1 MSCSLYYKHLR
12 TTLDAY
18 AKLVNNLANRELLY
32 REFGIR
38 LATERKRKRLSQ
50 AQLGELANLSRTS
63 ITNIECGRQP
73 IQLHQLYIFA
83 SLLRVDAHSL
93 LPKESALV
101 PEPSI
106 TIETKEARYLA
117 AAMKLLK
124 AAKPTTGETH
134 G

>member
-1 MSCSLYYKHLR
+1 
-12 TTLDAY
+12 
-18 AKLVNNLANRELLY
+18 VANRELLY
-32 REFGIR
+32 REFGIL

-50 AQLGELANLSRTS
+50 AQFAELVNLSRTS

-73 IQLHQLYIFA
+73 IQLHQLYFFA
-83 SLLRVDAHSL
+83 SILRIGAHTL
-93 LPKESALV
+93 LPKESAMV

-117 AAMKLLK
+117 EVMKLLK
-124 AAKPTTGETH
+124 AAKPATGETH

>member
-1 MSCSLYYKHLR
+1 MSLYYKHLR
-12 TTLDAY
+12 SVLDTCATLFN
-18 AKLVNNLANRELLY
+18 KLANRELLY

-50 AQLGELANLSRTS
+50 AQFGELANLSRTS

-73 IQLHQLYIFA
+73 IQLHQLYFFA
-83 SLLRVDAHSL
+83 SILRVDAHSL

-106 TIETKEARYLA
+106 TVETKEARYLA
-117 AAMKLLK
+117 EAMKLLK
-124 AAKPTTGETH
+124 AAKPTSGETH

>member
-1 MSCSLYYKHLR
+1 LYSKHLR
-12 TTLDAY
+12 SRLDTCATIDG
-18 AKLVNNLANRELLY
+18 KLANRELLY
-32 REFGIR
+32 REFGIL

-50 AQLGELANLSRTS
+50 AQFAELVNLSRTS

-73 IQLHQLYIFA
+73 VQLHQLFSFA
-83 SLLRVDAHSL
+83 SILRVDAHNL

-106 TIETKEARYLA
+106 TVETKEARYLA

-124 AAKPTTGETH
+124 AAKPSMGEAH
-134 G
+134 D